1 MTLISRRALG
11 ASALAAPFLN
21 LTGAY
26 GQDKRKVTLTLPFI
40 AEGSNAFAFVAK
52 ANGYWDE
59 AGLDVEIS
67 RGVGSLIAAQAVGAG
82 QFQFG
87 LAAGTAGI
95 QTAAKGLPLVSLACC
110 GYDGTMGICVLADS
124 PIKAPKDLA
133 GRKLASTV
141 GSGEYPFLPL
151 FAQRT
156 GLDLSKVQRVQTD
169 ANVRQRILIDKEVDA
184 ISGFAISFVPP
195 LVAQKHAIRSMLY
208 SHYGMTLYNNVLL
221 TRPET
226 LRDERKL
233 CADMTAGI
241 LKALKLSMLEP
252 DAAMK
257 SFAKLVPE
265 VGLSQAS
272 LEQLRLGVG
281 IFNVDLLFDPARK
294 DGLGATSATDYEAM
308 TDLVMTYVAG
318 PGDTKPKVADLFTN
332 DFVGGVRLS
341 PAEWDKAESLAKPFR
356 QYLS

>member
-1 MTLISRRALG
+1 MAWITRRTLATG
-11 ASALAAPFLN
+11 AVAAPFLS
-21 LTGAY
+21 LKGAH
-26 GQDKRKVTLTLPFI
+26 GQDKRKVTLTLPFL

-59 AGLDVEIS
+59 AGLDVQIS
-67 RGVGSLIAAQAVGAG
+67 RGTGSVVAAQAVGAG

-87 LAAGTAGI
+87 LAAGSSGI
-95 QTAAKGLPLVSLACC
+95 QIVAKGLPLVALACC
-110 GYDGTMGICVLADS
+110 GYDGTMGICVLDS
-124 PIKAPKDLA
+124 SPVREPKDLV

-151 FAQRT
+151 FAERA

-169 ANVRQRILIDKEVDA
+169 ANVRQRILVSKDVDA
-184 ISGFAISFVPP
+184 ISGYAISFIPP
-195 LVAQKHAIRSMLY
+195 LVSQKNAVRSMLF

-221 TRPET
+221 TKPET

-241 LKALKLSMLEP
+241 LKALKFIMLDP

-257 SFAKLVPE
+257 AFVKLVPE
-265 VGLSQAS
+265 TGLSPAS

-281 IFNVDLLFDPARK
+281 IFNVDMLFDPARK
-294 DGLGATSATDYEAM
+294 DGIGAISPADYEAM
-308 TDLVMTYVAG
+308 TDLVMKYVAS
-318 PGDTKPKVADLFTN
+318 PGDTRPKLSELFTN
-332 DFVGGVRLS
+332 DFVGAVRLT
-341 PAEWDKAESLAKPFR
+341 PEEWTKAETLAAPFR
-356 QYLS
+356 PYLS